1 MMQRMCLLPGVLLYS
16 ILGSTLGAGLA
27 QALPQESRVP
37 GGIALVELPATL
49 TDPISV
55 KLADRQVMVTT
66 VGNNDG
72 HDKNG
77 NGDNDKRVAVVGIPL
92 TAEAGTLTLQVESGS
107 THLTMPFEVVRKDYP
122 EQHITLPTQTHV
134 NPSPENLA
142 RYAREAQEQQA
153 VYRTFTRSNISN
165 SNGGNN
171 TNSDN
176 HWPHFVI
183 PTPGD
188 YSSPFGLRRFF
199 NEEARAPHA
208 GLDIAAPEGQEVM
221 APADGVVAQTGDYFF
236 NGRTVMIDHGNG
248 LVSMLCHLSSIDVQQ
263 GQAVRQGTVIG
274 RVGKTGRATGPHL
287 HWTVSLNDAR
297 VDPLLLLPAAP

>member
-1 MMQRMCLLPGVLLYS
+1 MMQRMCLLPGVILCS
-16 ILGSTLGAGLA
+16 ILGSTLSAGLA

-37 GGIALVELPATL
+37 GGIALVVLPATL
-49 TDPISV
+49 AEPVSV

-66 VGNNDG
+66 ASNDDG
-72 HDKNG
+72 HDEDN
-77 NGDNDKRVAVVGIPL
+77 NGDNGKRVAVVGIPL

-107 THLTMPFEVVRKDYP
+107 TRLTLPFEIVHKDYP
-122 EQHITLPTQTHV
+122 EQRITLPTQTHV

-142 RYAREAQEQQA
+142 RYTREAQEQQA
-153 VYRTFTRSNISN
+153 VYRAFTRSNTSN
-165 SNGGNN
+165 NN
-171 TNSDN
+171 TSNN
-176 HWPHFVI
+176 NWPHFVI

-248 LVSMLCHLSSIDVQQ
+248 LVSMLCHLSSIAVQQ

-297 VDPLLLLPAAP
+297 VDPLLLLPATP